1 MNTSQNNT
9 RLIEK
14 YLNGRLSP
22 ADRFLF
28 ESRLVIDPVLKRDFY
43 FQKKTL
49 RLIKMYHR
57 ERLKEEL
64 ETLHQQIFNNP
75 DKINFRRSIIQLFKR

>member
-1 MNTSQNNT
+1 MKTSQNNT

-14 YLNGRLSP
+14 YLNGSLSP

-28 ESRLVIDPVLKRDFY
+28 ESRLVIDPVLKRDLY

-75 DKINFRRSIIQLFKR
+75 DKMNFRLSINQLFKR

>member
-1 MNTSQNNT
+1 MTTSQNNT

-28 ESRLVIDPVLKRDFY
+28 ESRLIVDPVLKRDLF
-43 FQKKTL
+43 FQEKTL

-57 ERLKEEL
+57 EKLKEEL
-64 ETLHQQIFNNP
+64 ETLHQQMFNNP
-75 DKINFRRSIIQLFKR
+75 DKINFRQSIYQLFKR

>member
-1 MNTSQNNT
+1 MKTLQNNT

-14 YLNGRLSP
+14 YLNGSLSP

-28 ESRLVIDPVLKRDFY
+28 ESRLVIDPVLKRDSY
-43 FQKKTL
+43 FQKKTVQ
-49 RLIKMYHR
+49 LIKMYHR

-64 ETLHQQIFNNP
+64 ETLHQQILNNP
-75 DKINFRRSIIQLFKR
+75 DKINFWLSINQLFK

>member
-1 MNTSQNNT
+1 MTTSQNNT
-9 RLIEK
+9 GLIEK

-28 ESRLVIDPVLKRDFY
+28 ESRLIIDPVLKRDLF
-43 FQKKTL
+43 FQEKTL

-57 ERLKEEL
+57 EKLKEEL
-64 ETLHQQIFNNP
+64 ENLHQQMFNNP
-75 DKINFRRSIIQLFKR
+75 DKINFRQSIYQLFKR

>member
-1 MNTSQNNT
+1 MKTSQNNT

-28 ESRLVIDPVLKRDFY
+28 ESRLVIDPVLRRDFY

-49 RLIKMYHR
+49 QLIKMYHR

-64 ETLHQQIFNNP
+64 ETLHRQIFNTP
-75 DKINFRRSIIQLFKR
+75 DKINFRLSINQLFKR

>member
-1 MNTSQNNT
+1 MKTSQNNT

-49 RLIKMYHR
+49 QLIKMYHR

-75 DKINFRRSIIQLFKR
+75 DKINFRLSINQLFKR

>member
-1 MNTSQNNT
+1 MKTSQNNT

-14 YLNGRLSP
+14 YLNGSLSP

-28 ESRLVIDPVLKRDFY
+28 ESRLVIDPVLKRDLY

-49 RLIKMYHR
+49 QLIKTYHR

-75 DKINFRRSIIQLFKR
+75 DKINFRLSIIQLFKR

>member
-1 MNTSQNNT
+1 MKTSQNNT

-14 YLNGRLSP
+14 YLNGSLSP

-28 ESRLVIDPVLKRDFY
+28 ESRLVIDPVLKRDFH

-49 RLIKMYHR
+49 QLIKMYHR

-75 DKINFRRSIIQLFKR
+75 DKINFRLSINQLFKR

>member
-1 MNTSQNNT
+1 MKTSQNNT

-14 YLNGRLSP
+14 YLNGSLSP

-49 RLIKMYHR
+49 QLIKMYHR

-75 DKINFRRSIIQLFKR
+75 DKINFRLSINQLFKR

>member
-1 MNTSQNNT
+1 MTTSQNNT

-28 ESRLVIDPVLKRDFY
+28 ESRLIIDPVLKRDLF
-43 FQKKTL
+43 FQEKTL

-57 ERLKEEL
+57 EKLKEEL
-64 ETLHQQIFNNP
+64 ENLHQQMFNNP
-75 DKINFRRSIIQLFKR
+75 DKINFRQSIYQLFKR

>member
-1 MNTSQNNT
+1 MKTSQNNT
-9 RLIEK
+9 RLIVK
-14 YLNGRLSP
+14 YLNGSLSP

-49 RLIKMYHR
+49 QLIKMYHR

-64 ETLHQQIFNNP
+64 ETLHRQIFNNP
-75 DKINFRRSIIQLFKR
+75 DKINFRLSINQLFKR

>member
-28 ESRLVIDPVLKRDFY
+28 ESKLIIDPVLKRDFY

-75 DKINFRRSIIQLFKR
+75 DKINFRLSINQLFKR

>member
-1 MNTSQNNT
+1 MMTSQNNT

-28 ESRLVIDPVLKRDFY
+28 ESKLIIDPVLKRDLF
-43 FQKKTL
+43 FQKKAL

-57 ERLKEEL
+57 EKLKEEL

-75 DKINFRRSIIQLFKR
+75 DKINFRQSIYQLFKR

>member
-1 MNTSQNNT
+1 MKTSQNNT

-28 ESRLVIDPVLKRDFY
+28 ESRLVIDPVLKRDLY

-49 RLIKMYHR
+49 QLIKMYHR

-75 DKINFRRSIIQLFKR
+75 DKMNFRLSINQLFKR

>member
-1 MNTSQNNT
+1 MKTSQNNT

-49 RLIKMYHR
+49 QLIKMYHR

-75 DKINFRRSIIQLFKR
+75 DKMNFRLSINQLFKR

>member
-1 MNTSQNNT
+1 MTTSQNNT

-28 ESRLVIDPVLKRDFY
+28 ESRLIIDPVLKRDLF
-43 FQKKTL
+43 FQEKTL

-57 ERLKEEL
+57 EKLKEEL
-64 ETLHQQIFNNP
+64 ETLHQQMFNNP
-75 DKINFRRSIIQLFKR
+75 DKINFRQSIYQLFKR

>member
-1 MNTSQNNT
+1 MKTSQNNT

-14 YLNGRLSP
+14 YLNGSLSP

-28 ESRLVIDPVLKRDFY
+28 ESRLVIDPVLKRNLY

-49 RLIKMYHR
+49 QLIKTYHR

-75 DKINFRRSIIQLFKR
+75 DKINFRLSIIQLFKR

>member
-1 MNTSQNNT
+1 MKTSQNNT

-28 ESRLVIDPVLKRDFY
+28 ESRLVIDPVLKRDLY

-49 RLIKMYHR
+49 QLIKMYHR

-64 ETLHQQIFNNP
+64 ETLHRQIFNNP
-75 DKINFRRSIIQLFKR
+75 DKINFRLSINQLFKR

>member
-1 MNTSQNNT
+1 MKTSQNNT

-14 YLNGRLSP
+14 YLNGSLSP

-75 DKINFRRSIIQLFKR
+75 DKMNFRLSINQLFKR

>member
-1 MNTSQNNT
+1 MTTSQKNT

-28 ESRLVIDPVLKRDFY
+28 ESRLIIDPVLKRDLF
-43 FQKKTL
+43 FQEKTL

-57 ERLKEEL
+57 EKLKEEL
-64 ETLHQQIFNNP
+64 ETLHQQMFNNP
-75 DKINFRRSIIQLFKR
+75 DKINFRQSIYQLFKR

>member
-1 MNTSQNNT
+1 MTTSQNNT

-28 ESRLVIDPVLKRDFY
+28 ESRLIIDPVLKRDLF
-43 FQKKTL
+43 FQEKTL

-57 ERLKEEL
+57 EKLKEEL
-64 ETLHQQIFNNP
+64 ESLHQQMFNNP
-75 DKINFRRSIIQLFKR
+75 DKINFRQSIYQLFKR

>member
-1 MNTSQNNT
+1 MKTSQNNT

-14 YLNGRLSP
+14 YLNGSLSP

-28 ESRLVIDPVLKRDFY
+28 ESRLVIDPVLKRDFH

-49 RLIKMYHR
+49 QLIKMYHR

-75 DKINFRRSIIQLFKR
+75 DKMNFRLSINQLFKR

>member
-1 MNTSQNNT
+1 MKTSQNNT

-14 YLNGRLSP
+14 YLNGSLSP

-49 RLIKMYHR
+49 QLIKMYHR

-75 DKINFRRSIIQLFKR
+75 DKMNFRLSINQLFKR

>member
-1 MNTSQNNT
+1 MTTSQNNT

-22 ADRFLF
+22 ADWFLF
-28 ESRLVIDPVLKRDFY
+28 ESRLIIDPVLKRDLF
-43 FQKKTL
+43 FQEKTL

-57 ERLKEEL
+57 EKLKEEL
-64 ETLHQQIFNNP
+64 ENLHQQMFNNP
-75 DKINFRRSIIQLFKR
+75 DKINFRQSIYQLFKR

>member
-28 ESRLVIDPVLKRDFY
+28 ESRLVIDPVLKRDLY

-49 RLIKMYHR
+49 QLIKTYHR

-75 DKINFRRSIIQLFKR
+75 DKINFRLSINQLFKR